1 MKHWLSS
8 FVCVPILLASGS
20 VCARAQAPAQAEP
33 DARGV
38 RTAQMEKEL
47 NGLSAELAQTQE
59 QLQKAQ
65 QQIKELQQELIA
77 MRGGS
82 EGTADNL
89 QTATEENTSSSVD
102 ALSAAVTQ
110 IKEQQEVLQAEVAQ
124 HDQTKLETVSKY
136 RVRVTGLVLF
146 NAFRNHGGVDDIDEP
161 SYALPVAAGTSN
173 VSTGGSFRQTI
184 LGLQG
189 VGPQF
194 MGARTSANLSVDFF
208 GGLAYATYGTSAGTV
223 RMRTADVDLDW
234 KANSLQFGLVTPL
247 ISPRSPDSYAAV
259 AEPAMAAAGNLWA
272 WAPQIAFRSRLPLHG
287 DQNFGVE
294 VGLLDTPAAVYN
306 TTTVVRT
313 PSPGELSGQPAYES
327 RLSWSAPNEEG
338 SQFAVSG
345 YFGRQD
351 YSNGDSANS
360 WAATAD
366 WQQPLGSH
374 VKLTGEAYRGVALGG
389 LGGGVYKDFVPGNN
403 PVSGVFEYR
412 PLNAAGGWAQVKASF
427 RPGLEA
433 NTAFGEDDGFA
444 ADFHAVVLPAT
455 ATAAQLHARNT
466 MVSAN
471 LIYRPKTY
479 FIISPEYRRIWT
491 WQITGLPS
499 TADIITLSAGYE
511 F

>member
-8 FVCVPILLASGS
+8 FLCVPVLFASGL
-20 VCARAQAPAQAEP
+20 VCARAQAPAPSQSDE
-33 DARGV
+33 RGA

-47 NGLSAELAQTQE
+47 SGLSAELTQTQE
-59 QLQKAQ
+59 QLQRAQ

-82 EGTADNL
+82 DNSADNL
-89 QTATEENTSSSVD
+89 QTSTEENAPASVD
-102 ALSAAVTQ
+102 ALSAAVTY
-110 IKEQQEVLQAEVAQ
+110 IEEQQEVLEAEVAQ
-124 HDQTKLETVSKY
+124 HDQTKLETASKY

-161 SYALPVAAGTSN
+161 SYALPVAAGQSSL
-173 VSTGGSFRQTI
+173 STGAGFRQTI

-189 VGPQF
+189 VGPRF

-234 KANSLQFGLVTPL
+234 DNNSLQFGLVTPL

-287 DQNFGVE
+287 DQNFAVE
-294 VGLLDTPAAVYN
+294 LGLLDTPAAVYN
-306 TTTVVRT
+306 TATVVRT

-327 RLSWSAPNEEG
+327 RLSWSNRHEEA
-338 SQFAVSG
+338 SEFAVSG
-345 YFGRQD
+345 YFGRQSYPNND
-351 YSNGDSANS
+351 DVNS

-366 WQQPLGSH
+366 WQQPFGSH
-374 VKLTGEAYRGVALGG
+374 IELTGEAYRGLALGG
-389 LGGGVYKDFVPGNN
+389 LGGGVYKDFVPGDN
-403 PVSGVFEYR
+403 PISGAFEYH
-412 PLNAAGGWAQVKASF
+412 PLNAAGGWAQLKANIRSGF
-427 RPGLEA
+427 EA
-433 NTAFGEDDGFA
+433 NAAFGEDDGFA
-444 ADFHAVVLPAT
+444 ADFHAVVLSPT
-455 ATAAQLHARNT
+455 ATAAQLRARNT

-479 FIISPEYRRIWT
+479 FILSPEYRRIWT

-499 TADIITLSAGYE
+499 TAGILTLSAGYE

>member
-1 MKHWLSS
+1 
-8 FVCVPILLASGS
+8 
-20 VCARAQAPAQAEP
+20 
-33 DARGV
+33 
-38 RTAQMEKEL
+38 MEKEL
-47 NGLSAELAQTQE
+47 SGLSAELAQTQE
-59 QLQKAQ
+59 QLQRAQ

-77 MRGGS
+77 MRRGS
-82 EGTADNL
+82 ESSADDL
-89 QTATEENTSSSVD
+89 QTSTEESASASVD
-102 ALSAAVTQ
+102 SLSAAVAQ

-161 SYALPVAAGTSN
+161 SYVLPVAAGTSSL
-173 VSTGGSFRQTI
+173 STGAGFRQTI

-189 VGPQF
+189 AGPRF

-208 GGLAYATYGTSAGTV
+208 GGLAYASYGTSAGTV
-223 RMRTADVDLDW
+223 RMRTADVDFDW
-234 KANSLQFGLVTPL
+234 NDNSLQLGLVTPL

-272 WAPQIAFRSRLPLHG
+272 WAPQIAFRSRVPLHA
-287 DQNFGVE
+287 DQSFAVE
-294 VGLLDTPAAVYN
+294 VGLLDTPAPGYN
-306 TTTVVRT
+306 TNTVVRT

-327 RLSWSAPNEEG
+327 RLSWSARQVEG

-345 YFGRQD
+345 YFGRQS
-351 YSNGDSANS
+351 YSTSDRVNS

-374 VKLTGEAYRGVALGG
+374 VKLSGEAYRGLALGG
-389 LGGGVYKDFVPGNN
+389 LGGGVYKDFVPGIN
-403 PVSGVFEYR
+403 PVSGAFEYR
-412 PLNAAGGWAQVKASF
+412 PLNAAGGWAQVKASI
-427 RPGLEA
+427 RPGFEV
-433 NTAFGEDDGFA
+433 NTAFGEDNGFA

-455 ATAAQLHARNT
+455 ATATQLRARNT

-479 FIISPEYRRIWT
+479 FILSPEYRRIWT
-491 WQITGLPS
+491 WEITGLPS
-499 TADIITLSAGYE
+499 TADILTLSAGYE